1 MEPKKKLTEK
11 QRRFIDFYIKS
22 GNATEAAIKAGYSK
36 KTAKAAGYENLTKP
50 YLKTAISN
58 RLKEMEDARIA
69 DAREVLVHLTS
80 AMRGEVKEEV
90 IVCEGIGDG
99 LSAARIMKKQI
110 SAHDRLRAAELLMK
124 RYGLT
129 LSDIEKEEKQ
139 AKIDALKK
147 DTKDDPAADGVIIT
161 GEDDIL
167 E

>member
-1 MEPKKKLTEK
+1 MKPVLTEK
-11 QRRFIDFYIKS
+11 QKRFIDYYIET
-22 GNATEAAIKAGYSK
+22 GNATEAAKKAGYSR

-129 LSDIEKEEKQ
+129 LSDIEKEEKRV
-139 AKIDALKK
+139 KIEALKK
-147 DTKDDPAADGVIIT
+147 DTKDDSAAEGVIIT